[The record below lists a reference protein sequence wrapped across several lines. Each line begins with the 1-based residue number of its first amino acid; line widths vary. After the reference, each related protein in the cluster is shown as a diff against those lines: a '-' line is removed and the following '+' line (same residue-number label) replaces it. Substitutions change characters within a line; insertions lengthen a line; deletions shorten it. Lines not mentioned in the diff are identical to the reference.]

1 MKIQPPASLIPAT
14 RFLPVHPKVQHQ
26 VSTRKEPAYPRSARE
41 RWQVLRLP
49 LPQPARS
56 LRAVARLWLPDP
68 PRAAPIPRRDPAA
81 NAPGRSVPIR
91 HQWPH
96 SISWRTLKRAPCHC
110 CLCRRRLI
118 HFHCTPNTKIMPIR
132 TRHFGSCKNAW
143 LFSLPLNSATT
154 VLGMA
159 ATRCPRRS
167 EEDPRTAKLDYFRG
181 HKDSVN
187 PESAICKASTCFLLD
202 TV

>member
-56 LRAVARLWLPDP
+56 LRAVARLWLPVP

-96 SISWRTLKRAPCHC
+96 SISWRTLKRPPCHC

-118 HFHCTPNTKIMPIR
+118 HFHCTPNTKIMPIQ
-132 TRHFGSCKNAW
+132 TRHFDSCKKRMVV
-143 LFSLPLNSATT
+143 LPTPEFGNDCSRNSSYPLPKTI
-154 VLGMA
+154 
-159 ATRCPRRS
+159 RRR
-167 EEDPRTAKLDYFRG
+167 PTYCQIR
-181 HKDSVN
+181 
-187 PESAICKASTCFLLD
+187 LLWRA
-202 TV
+202 